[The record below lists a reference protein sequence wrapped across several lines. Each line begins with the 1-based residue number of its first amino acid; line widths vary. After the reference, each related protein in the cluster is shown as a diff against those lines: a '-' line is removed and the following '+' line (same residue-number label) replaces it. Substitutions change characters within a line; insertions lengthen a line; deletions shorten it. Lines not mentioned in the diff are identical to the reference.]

1 MSGTAMTRL
10 KFLVM
15 SALLALGF
23 ATPIF
28 AAKSM
33 ELSAEQAETVNRISE
48 FMNSFSTLQG
58 DFTQVS
64 PQGNV
69 SKGKMYISKP
79 GKMRFD
85 YAAPNPFLIVSDGK
99 WVTLKNRAKEKGDQY
114 PLSATPLRFVV
125 SPGVNLLRETN
136 VLGFEKADGIASVML
151 EDKKGAVSGKI
162 ILVFDEKENRLQQWV
177 IIDGKGR
184 RTTVTLSRL
193 EMGVDMDPK
202 LFVVKINRKPRD
214 R

>member
-1 MSGTAMTRL
+1 MSRL
-10 KFLVM
+10 HSLVI
-15 SALLALGF
+15 SALLVLGL
-23 ATPIF
+23 ASPSL

-33 ELSAEQAETVNRISE
+33 DLSAEQAATVNRISE

-162 ILVFDEKENRLQQWV
+162 ILVFDENENRLQQWV

>member
-1 MSGTAMTRL
+1 MSRL
-10 KFLVM
+10 HSLVI
-15 SALLALGF
+15 SALLVLGL
-23 ATPIF
+23 ASPSL

-33 ELSAEQAETVNRISE
+33 DLSAEQAATVNRISE

-136 VLGFEKADGIASVML
+136 VLGFEKTDGIASVML

-162 ILVFDEKENRLQQWV
+162 ILVFDENENRLQQWV